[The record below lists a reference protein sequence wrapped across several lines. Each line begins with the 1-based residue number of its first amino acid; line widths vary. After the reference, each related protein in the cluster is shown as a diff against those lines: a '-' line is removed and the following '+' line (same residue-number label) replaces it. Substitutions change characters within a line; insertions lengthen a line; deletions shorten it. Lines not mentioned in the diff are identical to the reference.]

1 MSTINKPLLAGQ
13 DALFALGIARDQLRG
28 LHATLRLVTRA
39 IETEGLQGSAVAA
52 DALQVLKL
60 HTDLV
65 SGWANDAGVEY
76 ETIDVRLRELA
87 APESSL

>member
-13 DALFALGIARDQLRG
+13 DALFALGIVRDQLRG
-28 LHATLRLVTRA
+28 LHATLRLVTHA
-39 IETEGLQGSAVAA
+39 LETKGPQGSAIGL

-65 SGWANDAGVEY
+65 IGWANDAGVEY

-87 APESSL
+87 EQAGAA